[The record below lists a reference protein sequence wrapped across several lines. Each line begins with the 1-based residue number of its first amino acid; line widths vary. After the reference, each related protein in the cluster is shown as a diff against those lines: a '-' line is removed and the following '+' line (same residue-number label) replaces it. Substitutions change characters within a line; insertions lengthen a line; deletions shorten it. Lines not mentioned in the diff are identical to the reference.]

1 MTTERASIFDEDLDV
16 SGFAPKPRSKAGTT
30 DKEAIREVAES
41 RGFQSREPEG
51 QGKAAADPA
60 PRQRRRHTTGRN
72 RQLNIKAT
80 EGTVSRF
87 YALADANGWVLG
99 EAFELAVAALEREAQ
114 RK

>member
-16 SGFAPKPRSKAGTT
+16 SGFAPKPRAKAGTT

-51 QGKAAADPA
+51 QGKAADPA

-80 EGTVSRF
+80 ESTVSRF